1 MKIEIKIEGEDI
13 GEVVRS
19 LLSIVENNR
28 EEIKKLLNLLARD
41 TIDVLEEEA
50 ILEKGA
56 DLYIKLNRAIN
67 YRYKKGK

>member
-1 MKIEIKIEGEDI
+1 MTKT
-13 GEVVRS
+13 
-19 LLSIVENNR
+19 LLNIVENNR

-50 ILEKGA
+50 ILGKGA